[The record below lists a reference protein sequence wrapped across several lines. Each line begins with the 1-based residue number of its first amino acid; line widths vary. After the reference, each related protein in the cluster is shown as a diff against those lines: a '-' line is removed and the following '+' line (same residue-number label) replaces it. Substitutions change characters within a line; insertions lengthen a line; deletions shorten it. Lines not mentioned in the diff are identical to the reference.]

1 MLARVIIIIIILFFC
16 FGSCRFN
23 NHNISFPQKI
33 YLEIMKIKYSPISL
47 KHNEPENTTPY
58 ISTRIVLG
66 QFEEKTRMLN
76 LLESQAFVR
85 LSNMVITDEFLF
97 LRFVNLHSR
106 YKPMYSIVE
115 KEFMKEV
122 YAYQEVSTWDD
133 VSNLLID
140 NDFSYYYIYK
150 TRKNK

>member
-16 FGSCRFN
+16 FGSCCFN
-23 NHNISFPQKI
+23 NHNISLPQKI
-33 YLEIMKIKYSPISL
+33 YFEIMKLKYSPISL
-47 KHNEPENTTPY
+47 EHDETESTTPY

-106 YKPMYSIVE
+106 YRPMYSIVE
-115 KEFMKEV
+115 KEFMKEIR
-122 YAYQEVSTWDD
+122 AYQEVSTWSN
-133 VSNLLID
+133 VKNLLID
-140 NDFSYYYIYK
+140 NDFSYYHVYK